1 MFDLPIQNKSLL
13 YVDCDGDGKTDIA
26 VFRPSSGMWHV
37 LLSGLPDSCIGTLW
51 GIATEIC

>member
-37 LLSGLPDSCIGTLW
+37 LLSGLPDSRIGTLW